1 MTDEDSGADPVSE
14 PFVRQVL
21 QSYFHHHGQ
30 VRTQMEP
37 YEQFMTKLLP
47 HIVTENSKLTIVSA
61 TQRQKHVIEF
71 GNVTVFKP
79 NIKESD
85 GQVHPIFPSEART
98 RSLTYMAPVVVDV
111 RHRIYHEAKKK
122 RKSDDAEP
130 EYESCEER
138 VYREVPLLHIPVMVR
153 SKFCN
158 LYADPDNVHECP
170 MDQGGYFIING
181 SEKTVQAQEKLRT
194 NYPFVFKAKRPSRHA
209 YVCEVRSLHEK
220 KMRSTSTLN
229 VYITGAK
236 GVTLADIM
244 VVVPFVNLEIPLVAV
259 FILLGYRDPEAIV
272 KLVFPQ
278 GDAPELLDMLRPML
292 DNPISSMSAQDIAQ
306 WIGREGTKEVT
317 QERRGRYVDHIFHN
331 EFLPHLGMDE
341 EPITLHKKA
350 LTLGFIVRRL
360 LRVYQGLDPPDD
372 RDHYAN
378 KRLDT
383 VGSLIAVLFR
393 QLFRNFLRT
402 FKLSLFKSI
411 DAGKYTNVVDSINS
425 KRITSALRYHFAT
438 GNWSIS
444 KSHNANGV
452 VQILN
457 RMSHVAARSQIMR
470 LNTPINRDGKCAAP
484 RQLHW
489 THWGINCPSETP
501 EGQSCGL
508 VKNLALLT
516 HIRVGCTA
524 ASITRIMLM
533 LCPITPCS
541 TEPSVQAPVLIN
553 GDIIGHCAHPVGVVA
568 KLRRMRQNHDIPV
581 DTSIIFRHQ
590 AIFVYTDGG
599 CCIRP
604 LFVVSRLA
612 RIPEVLQGM
621 QWRRATLWP
630 TLLAEGIVEFLDKEE
645 EEEACV
651 AVRPAQLLDNSEYTH
666 LEIHPSSILG
676 LCTSLIPFP
685 ERNQAPR
692 NMYQAS
698 MGKQAVGT
706 PMMNYRERTDLYNH
720 ILYYAQRPLV
730 QTWTENMM
738 NTTELPT
745 GQEVIVAICC
755 LGGYNQED
763 SVLMNRGSVERG
775 LFRSTLYRTYKDDE
789 KGKGT
794 DSELFGT
801 LNEETCLKMRKANY
815 SKLDACDGIVRVGEY
830 VYPNDI
836 LVGKMMTTSELAY
849 DGKQQVVERD
859 RSLLLKNNEHGRVDR
874 IFLAPTMEGLR
885 SVRIRTRTPRIPK
898 VGDKFSSRHGQ
909 KGTVGRILDATDMP
923 FTINGVTPDIIVN
936 PNAIPSRMT
945 IGQLTE
951 CLLGKVCAL
960 KGKYGDGTAFRKTKI
975 EDMFEELHGLGFQKH
990 GNERLINGVTG
1001 EMMAATVFIGPTYYQ
1016 KLRHMVEDKI
1026 HSRARGAVQIL
1037 TRQPMEGRARG
1048 GGLRFGEMERDA
1060 IIAHGTAHVLKDRL
1074 FEQSDK
1080 FNCMVCRRCGLFAQ
1094 AHTRQRGYCKSCATS
1109 DVAPV
1114 SLPYAFKLMCQELMA
1129 MHVAPRLQLPPA
1141 SAAAATPVAMT
1152 DSDDDDDT

>member
-1 MTDEDSGADPVSE
+1 MESLNED
-14 PFVRQVL
+14 FVKQVL

-37 YEQFMTKLLP
+37 YEQFMNKLLP
-47 HIVTENSKLTIVSA
+47 HIVSENSDLTIISQA
-61 TQRQKHVIEF
+61 QRQKHLIHF

-85 GQVHPIFPSEART
+85 GQVRPIYPSEART
-98 RSLTYMAPVVVDV
+98 RGLTYMAPVVVDV
-111 RHRIYHEAKKK
+111 THRIYRESKK
-122 RKSDDAEP
+122 RKAGEVQYDQCS
-130 EYESCEER
+130 ER

-158 LYADPDNVHECP
+158 LYADSDNVHECP

-194 NYPFVFKAKRPSRHA
+194 NYPFVFQARKPSRHA

-220 KMRSTSTLN
+220 KMRSTSTVN
-229 VYITGAK
+229 VYIKGAK
-236 GVTLADIM
+236 GVSLADIM

-259 FILLGYRDPEAIV
+259 FILLGFTDHDQILRC
-272 KLVFPQ
+272 VFPQ
-278 GDAPELLDMLRPML
+278 GVDKELVDTFRPML
-292 DNPISSMSAQDIAQ
+292 DNPISAMTAEQIAQ
-306 WIGREGTKEVT
+306 WIGREGTKELT
-317 QERRGRYVDHIFHN
+317 NEKRSRYVDHIFHN
-331 EFLPHLGMDE
+331 EFLPHLGMDGT
-341 EPITLHKKA
+341 PHTYTKKA
-350 LTLGFIVRRL
+350 FYLGFIVHRL
-360 LRVYQGLDPPDD
+360 LRVYHGLDKPND

-393 QLFRNFLRT
+393 QLYRNFLRT
-402 FKLSLFKSI
+402 FKLCLFKSI
-411 DAGKYTNVVDSINS
+411 DSGKYTNVVDSINS
-425 KRITSALRYHFAT
+425 KRMTSALRYHFAT

-516 HIRVGCTA
+516 HIRIGC
-524 ASITRIMLM
+524 SSLPITRVMLL
-533 LCPITPCS
+533 LCPITAFDGRIS
-541 TEPSVQAPVLIN
+541 AHAPVFVN
-553 GDIIGHCAHPVGVVA
+553 GDVVGHTEHPRQVVA
-568 KLRRMRQNHDIPV
+568 QLRRMRQNHDIPM
-581 DTSIIFRHQ
+581 DTSIIHRHGG
-590 AIFVYTDGG
+590 IFVYTDGG

-604 LFVVSRLA
+604 LFVVSRLH
-612 RIPEVLQGM
+612 RIPALLHAM

-630 TLLAEGIVEFLDKEE
+630 TLLAEGVVEFLDKEE
-645 EEEACV
+645 EEGQRV
-651 AVRPAQLLDNSEYTH
+651 AIHVSDLKDNPEYTH
-666 LEIHPSSILG
+666 LEIHPSAILG

-698 MGKQAVGT
+698 MGKQAIGT
-706 PMMNYRERTDLYNH
+706 PMTNYRERTDLYNH
-720 ILYYAQRPLV
+720 ILYYAHRPMV
-730 QTWTENMM
+730 QTWTENIMH
-738 NTTELPT
+738 TTELPT

-755 LGGYNQED
+755 YTGYNQED
-763 SVLMNRGSVERG
+763 SVLINRSAIERG
-775 LFRSTLYRTYKDDE
+775 LFRSMLYRTYKDEE

-794 DSELFGT
+794 DSEVFSPLDAS
-801 LNEETCLKMRKANY
+801 TCVKMRKANY
-815 SKLDACDGIVRVGEY
+815 NHIDACDGIVQVGTY
-830 VYPNDI
+830 VHPNDI
-836 LVGKMMTTSELAY
+836 LVGKVMTTSELSH
-849 DGKQQVVERD
+849 DGKQQLMQRD
-859 RSLLLKNNEHGRVDR
+859 RSLILKNNEHGRVDR
-874 IFLAPTMEGLR
+874 IFLSPTAEGMR
-885 SVRIRTRTPRIPK
+885 SVRIRTRTVRIPK

-909 KGTVGRILDATDMP
+909 KGTVGRIVDQADMP
-923 FTINGVTPDIIVN
+923 FTADGITPDIIVN

-951 CLLGKVCAL
+951 CILGKVCVL
-960 KGKYGDGTAFRKTKI
+960 QGRYGDGTAFRKTAI
-975 EDMFEELHGLGFQKH
+975 EDMFAQLHALGYQRE
-990 GNERLINGVTG
+990 GNERLINGLTG
-1001 EMMAATVFIGPTYYQ
+1001 QMMDACVFIGPTYYQ

-1026 HSRARGAVQIL
+1026 HSRARGPVQIL

-1060 IIAHGTAHVLKDRL
+1060 IIAHGTAHVLRDRL

-1080 FNCMVCRRCGLFAQ
+1080 FQCLVCRRCGIFAK
-1094 AHTRQRGYCKSCATS
+1094 HVPGKPDSEGWCKACQTD
-1109 DVAPV
+1109 DVV
-1114 SLPYAFKLMCQELMA
+1114 SIGIPYAFKLMCQELMA
-1129 MHVAPRLQLPPA
+1129 MNVAPRLMVSSGRAQIC
-1141 SAAAATPVAMT
+1141 AATGKRAADVTEKRA
-1152 DSDDDDDT
+1152 